1 MKARIRGRFP
11 PVLAGVEQFR
21 GYRRAWLSRDLLA
34 GLTVAAYL
42 VPQVMAYAEVAGLPP
57 VTGLWAIIGPL
68 AVYAVL
74 GSSRHLSVGPEST
87 TALMT
92 ATTLM
97 PLAAGNPARYASLAA
112 TLAILT
118 GAICVVGRLLRL
130 GFLAD
135 LLSKPVLIGYMAG
148 VALIMIVGQ
157 LNKITGIPVSGEGF
171 LVELSS
177 FVNHIGQVRWWTVVL
192 SAALVLALFGSQK
205 FAPRV
210 PGPLITVVLAAAIVG
225 LFSLQDYGIEVV
237 GAVPIGLPRPA
248 LPSLS
253 IDDLSILIIPAI
265 GVAFVGYTDNVLTAR
280 AFALRQDHRPID
292 ANQEW
297 TALGTANVSSALFH
311 GFPVSSSGSRTAIAV
326 AVGARTQ
333 LYSLVAMLVVLITL
347 LVAGPLLAL
356 FPRPA
361 LGALVVYAAVQLI
374 DVAELKRIG
383 SFRRSELLIAT
394 VTTLAVVGMGVIV
407 GILVAIGLSVVD
419 LLRRMARPH
428 DGILGYVPGVAG
440 MHDIDDYP
448 TARRIPGLLVYRYD
462 APLCF
467 ANAEDFRRRALAAV
481 DSRQR
486 IGDGAA
492 DSAAD
497 SAADEEIVEW
507 FIMNAEANV
516 EIDITGADALDQLT
530 RELDKRGITF
540 AMARVKQDLLTDL
553 RSAGIVDRIGSERV
567 YPTLPTAVEGY
578 LDWYRTKHGHV
589 PQGVHQ
595 SPLPTD
601 PLADGTPPES
611 AGR

>member
-97 PLAAGNPARYASLAA
+97 PLAAGDPARYASLAA
-112 TLAILT
+112 SLAILT
-118 GAICVVGRLLRL
+118 GAVCVVGRLLRL

-135 LLSKPVLIGYMAG
+135 LLSRPVLIGYMAG

-171 LVELSS
+171 LVELTS
-177 FVNHIGQVRWWTVVL
+177 FVNHIGQVRWSTVVL
-192 SAALVLALFGSQK
+192 SAVLVLALFGSQK

-225 LFSLQDYGIEVV
+225 LFSLQDHGIEVV

-253 IDDLSILIIPAI
+253 IDDLSILIIPAV

-467 ANAEDFRRRALAAV
+467 ANAENFRRRALAAV
-481 DSRQR
+481 DSRQQR
-486 IGDGAA
+486 RG

-497 SAADEEIVEW
+497 HHVVEW
-507 FIMNAEANV
+507 FILNAEANV
-516 EIDITGADALDQLT
+516 EIDITGADALHQLT

-553 RSAGIVDRIGSERV
+553 RSAGIVDKIGSERV

-578 LDWYRTKHGHV
+578 LDWYRTKHGRV

-601 PLADGTPPES
+601 PLEGGTPSE
-611 AGR
+611 